1 MTRNNLGS
9 WVLWAMSVLGM
20 TFGIAQADT
29 AFSNKWRIEISEGAN
44 APGTMTFRLTQ
55 NQGSPM
61 DITAQIK
68 GGRGENGVARD
79 VRDALA
85 AQLPSGRFDVE
96 VDDGEDVLVKKREGQ
111 PDFALE
117 LIQSSIPG
125 TRVELDRE

>member
-1 MTRNNLGS
+1 MIQKYLRGLM
-9 WVLWAMSVLGM
+9 LCGM
-20 TFGIAQADT
+20 AALSASYGVAQADA

-44 APGTMTFRLTQ
+44 APGTMTFRVTPS
-55 NQGSPM
+55 QGSPT

-85 AQLPSGRFDVE
+85 AQLSPGRFDVE

-117 LIQSSIPG
+117 LVQSSITG

>member
-1 MTRNNLGS
+1 MTKNHLGA
-9 WVLWAMSVLGM
+9 WVLCAMAAMGAMCGV
-20 TFGIAQADT
+20 AQADV
-29 AFSNKWRIEISEGAN
+29 AYSNKWRIEISEGAN
-44 APGTMTFRLTQ
+44 APGTMTFRVTP

-68 GGRGENGVARD
+68 GGRGENGVAREI
-79 VRDALA
+79 RDALA

-96 VDDGEDVLVKKREGQ
+96 VDDGEDVLVKKRDGQ

-117 LIQSSIPG
+117 LVQSTIPG